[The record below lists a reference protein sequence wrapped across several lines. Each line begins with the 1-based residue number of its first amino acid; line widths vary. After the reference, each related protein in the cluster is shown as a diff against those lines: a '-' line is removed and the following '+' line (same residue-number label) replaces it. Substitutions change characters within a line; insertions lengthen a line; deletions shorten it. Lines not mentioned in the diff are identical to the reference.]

1 MNRKYLVN
9 NIGIGDLIF
18 FCCSIM
24 LNHKI
29 NETIEVKL
37 SRSTL
42 SIYRENSENYKIFC
56 EEYIKYFLSDYTLN
70 FLSDNSDTNYVWE
83 LNSDLYNNIFKNDL
97 IIKKIKNKLDL
108 KKDNH
113 KDCIVIFTKIREL
126 HSSLFSMVSEEFF
139 NYINQSDKKVI
150 LLGEKEV
157 KYGSEYA
164 IHGKQKIYSIYNKC
178 IDNINKDKVID
189 LTINIYEFNNF
200 SLNSIINDI
209 NIIINSSETYV
220 FGGGGFFCLS
230 LFTGKLIS
238 LTNHDYKQLFY
249 SKYNQNIFSEMNEF
263 TNFLKN

>member
-1 MNRKYLVN
+1 MSRKYLIS

-18 FCCSIM
+18 FCCSIL
-24 LNHKI
+24 LNHEI
-29 NETIEVKL
+29 GETIEIKISKNSLKV
-37 SRSTL
+37 
-42 SIYRENSENYKIFC
+42 YRENSVNYEIFC
-56 EEYIKYFLSDYTLN
+56 KNYIEYFLSNYEIK
-70 FLSDNSDTNYVWE
+70 FLTEGEANYHWE
-83 LNSDLYNNIFKNDL
+83 LDPDTYDRTFQNDFVVKTIKDKLNLKND
-97 IIKKIKNKLDL
+97 DY
-108 KKDNH
+108 
-113 KDCIVIFTKIREL
+113 KDCIVVFTKIRDL

-157 KYGSEYA
+157 KYGGEYA
-164 IHGKQKIYSIYNKC
+164 IHGEQKIYSIYNKC
-178 IDNINKDKVID
+178 INNINKDKIID

-200 SLNSIINDI
+200 SLNSILNDI